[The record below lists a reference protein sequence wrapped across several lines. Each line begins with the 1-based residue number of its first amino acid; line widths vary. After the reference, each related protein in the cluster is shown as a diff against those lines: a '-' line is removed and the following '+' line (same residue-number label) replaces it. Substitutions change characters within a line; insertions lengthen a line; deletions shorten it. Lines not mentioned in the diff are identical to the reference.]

1 MTRPLTE
8 SEFATAFTQ
17 SQRVVYG
24 YIRSLTGDADAPDEV
39 FAETNLALWKNR
51 EKFAAGT
58 NFAAWA
64 CTRARFQVLAYFER
78 AGRDRMRF
86 SSELVGLLADE
97 GIELAESADQRLV
110 ALRVCLGEMSD
121 DHRKMLEQRY
131 AGTHSVDEI
140 AKQFNRSA
148 NSLSVTLHRL
158 RHRLV
163 NCIETRLADQ
173 SEDDA

>member
-8 SEFATAFTQ
+8 SEFAAAFTQ

-24 YIRSLTGDADAPDEV
+24 YIRSLTGNAEVADEV
-39 FAETNLALWKNR
+39 FAETNLTLWKNR
-51 EKFAAGT
+51 DKFAAGT
-58 NFAAWA
+58 NFPAWA
-64 CTRARFQVLAYFER
+64 CSRARLQVLAYYEK

-97 GIELAESADQRLV
+97 GIELAESADQRLI
-110 ALRVCLGEMSD
+110 ALRVCLGELSD

-131 AGTHSVDEI
+131 AGTHSVEDI
-140 AKQFNRSA
+140 AKQFDRSA

-163 NCIETRLADQ
+163 KCIEARVNDDE
-173 SEDDA
+173 EDKA